1 MNFFFFCKENCWVQM
16 ALLVIDRKY
25 YKMMESNITKSP
37 SENGV
42 GKDTSQ
48 FILLVIILIPK
59 PDIDTTGEVKRKK
72 PCNPISIMNMGT
84 KVLDILTNSIQYY
97 DTSCPSYFPKTARL
111 I

>member
-1 MNFFFFCKENCWVQM
+1 M
-16 ALLVIDRKY
+16 ALLVIDSKY
-25 YKMMESNITKSP
+25 YKMMESNIIKSP

-42 GKDTSQ
+42 GKNTSQ

-59 PDIDTTGEVKRKK
+59 TDIDTTGEVKRKK
-72 PCNPISIMNMGT
+72 PYNPISIMNMSI
-84 KVLDILTNSIQYY
+84 KVLDTLTNSIQHY